1 MANAGEGGLVVQA
14 GAAPGAQGVGWGC
27 PEPAQ
32 EEVVC
37 LPAGR
42 EGLSGPVG
50 EDDLGGQRRC
60 PQAQGWKGASSG
72 RAQVA
77 PTTHRTLSS
86 IWISQKHGN
95 VLEKVYPK

>member
-1 MANAGEGGLVVQA
+1 MPRCSGRSCPWCPGGGVGLPL
-14 GAAPGAQGVGWGC
+14 APG
-27 PEPAQ
+27 PAQ
-32 EEVVC
+32 EEVVS

-42 EGLSGPVG
+42 EGLLGPVG
-50 EDDLGGQRRC
+50 KDDLWGQRRC

>member
-1 MANAGEGGLVVQA
+1 MVSGDAEEQLCTHQTPASRALRMANAGEGGLVVQA

-50 EDDLGGQRRC
+50 EDDLGGQRR
-60 PQAQGWKGASSG
+60 
-72 RAQVA
+72 
-77 PTTHRTLSS
+77 
-86 IWISQKHGN
+86 
-95 VLEKVYPK
+95 